1 MTYNIKNS
9 WQDYDSWIDRRL
21 ALIDQIKSVNP
32 DLIGLQEADEN
43 WITYIKETLNEY
55 TIVGL
60 GRDGEDKG
68 EHTPI
73 LFKTSRY
80 KLLDTKTFWLSEYQD
95 KSNVG
100 WDGAC
105 PRICTLVKLK
115 DIKTKRIFYMYN
127 THLDHKGKTAREK
140 GLELIIDHIKTSNTP
155 SILTGD
161 FNFIENSKLYKKAIK
176 ESLSDSKYLAKDSMS
191 FGTINYFTNF
201 HFKYMPAID
210 YILLSNDDF
219 QVEKYQVLY
228 QYKHNNKPIS
238 DHFPLLVDLKLINS
252 KKR

>member
-21 ALIDQIKSVNP
+21 TLINQIKSVNP

-43 WITYIKETLNEY
+43 WITYIKE
-55 TIVGL
+55 
-60 GRDGEDKG
+60 
-68 EHTPI
+68 P
-73 LFKTSRY
+73 F
-80 KLLDTKTFWLSEYQD
+80 
-95 KSNVG
+95 
-100 WDGAC
+100 
-105 PRICTLVKLK
+105 
-115 DIKTKRIFYMYN
+115 
-127 THLDHKGKTAREK
+127 
-140 GLELIIDHIKTSNTP
+140 KTSNTP

-161 FNFIENSKLYKKAIK
+161 FNFIENSTLYKKTIK
-176 ESLSDSKYLAKDSMS
+176 DSLSDSKYLAKDSIS

-228 QYKHNNKPIS
+228 QHKHNNKPIS
-238 DHFPLLVDLKLINS
+238 DHFPVLVDLNLKDS